1 MRQAGSIALI
11 QAPKGELRLA
21 LILLLKSRK
30 CDNGHCQKGFTSTLV
45 FLSKL
50 HFCFSFSGIIMEI
63 NTVCSILRK
72 ILSPICFSTPLKHF
86 MVDVE
91 NDPQCIRE
99 CVVRYFVL
107 FAVYNG
113 PGQHLT
119 RMEAHQG
126 RPIRT

>member
-1 MRQAGSIALI
+1 MAIVKRDSHVCLCFCQSCSFVLFL
-11 QAPKGELRLA
+11 QV
-21 LILLLKSRK
+21 LLWKK
-30 CDNGHCQKGFTSTLV
+30 
-45 FLSKL
+45 
-50 HFCFSFSGIIMEI
+50 
-63 NTVCSILRK
+63 NTVLSK
-72 ILSPICFSTPLKHF
+72 ILSALCFLTSSKHF
-86 MVDVE
+86 MDGMDGFE

-99 CVVRYFVL
+99 CVVHYFVL

>member
-1 MRQAGSIALI
+1 MYACVSVKAAI
-11 QAPKGELRLA
+11 
-21 LILLLKSRK
+21 
-30 CDNGHCQKGFTSTLV
+30 FFMST
-45 FLSKL
+45 
-50 HFCFSFSGIIMEI
+50 GIIMEI
-63 NTVCSILRK
+63 NTLRSILSK
-72 ILSPICFSTPLKHF
+72 ILSALCFLTSLKHF
-86 MVDVE
+86 MDGVE

-99 CVVRYFVL
+99 CVVHYFVL